1 MSSLVRVSL
10 VAVFA
15 ALATFGA
22 ARAARAQACCA
33 STSAI
38 FPARLQGNEDA
49 LVGLGFK
56 LAGVTGSF
64 DGQRILHGQP
74 DGAHELDFAQT
85 ALVTVRAI
93 SDFPFQI
100 NVAVP
105 FVETYRSAG
114 GLTDAGGGVSDMK
127 LSMRWDVTAAGHD
140 PIVPGIAGLLSLTV
154 PSGKPIESASGAL
167 AADATGLG
175 AMQLDAGLAFEQIFG
190 RMLFATAFTASFHQA
205 RTASGVHSQ
214 LGPDLAGTLAASYTF
229 RGGAAL
235 GASFMYTGSWD
246 ATVAGVAVP
255 NSARA
260 LTELAVIGSL
270 PLTSHLRLAGS
281 IYFVP
286 PISSVGEN
294 EPASVGLTA
303 TLIYGFFQPGP
314 PCVGGCKGGVC
325 PPRH

>member
-1 MSSLVRVSL
+1 MSWLVRASL

-38 FPARLQGNEDA
+38 FPARLQGDEDA
-49 LVGLGFK
+49 LVGLGLK

-64 DGQRILHGQP
+64 DGQRTWHGQP

-85 ALVTVRAI
+85 VLATVRP
-93 SDFPFQI
+93 FPDFQI

-105 FVETYRSAG
+105 FEETYRSAG

-127 LSMRWDVTAAGHD
+127 LSMRWDVTTAGRD

-175 AMQLDAGLAFEQIFG
+175 AMQLDAGLAFEQLFG
-190 RMLFATAFTASFHQA
+190 HMLFATAFTASFHEA
-205 RTASGVHSQ
+205 RTASNVHSQ
-214 LGPDLAGTLAASYTF
+214 LGPDLAGTLAATYVF

-235 GASFMYTGSWD
+235 GASFLYTGSWD
-246 ATVAGVAVP
+246 ASVAGATVP
-255 NSARA
+255 GSARA
-260 LTELAVIGSL
+260 LTQLAAIGSL
-270 PLTSHLRLAGS
+270 PLTAHVRLVGS
-281 IYFVP
+281 LYFVP
-286 PISSVGEN
+286 PISSVGQN
-294 EPASVGLTA
+294 EPASVGLSA
-303 TLIYGFFQPGP
+303 TLIYGFFPPGP
-314 PCVGGCKGGVC
+314 PCVGGCKQGSC
-325 PPRH
+325 PPRK